1 VWLRPAIEAWEGGAM
16 EEELIKAIT
25 AMAEEDALRISREML
40 DSGAEALLIM
50 DLCRRA
56 MEVIG
61 DGYEKGDY
69 FLPDLIMSGEILG
82 QIAEVVKPGLGE
94 EAQAKRL
101 SKVLIGTV
109 AGDIHDLGKNIVV
122 FLLEVNGFE
131 VIDLGVDVAP
141 ERFVEE
147 IRKARPDVVG
157 MSCLLTIAYDAM
169 KRTVDAIREAGLRD
183 EVKIMVGGGTVDE
196 QVRSYAGADA
206 FGADAVAAVSIS
218 RTWVGE

>member
-1 VWLRPAIEAWEGGAM
+1 M
-16 EEELIKAIT
+16 EEELIAAIT
-25 AMAEEDALRISREML
+25 GMAEEDALRIAREML
-40 DSGAEALLIM
+40 DGGTEPMRIL

-61 DGYEKGDY
+61 NGFEVGEY

-82 QIAEVVKPGLGE
+82 QIAELVRPRLGE
-94 EAQAKRL
+94 EARGKGL
-101 SKVLIGTV
+101 GKVLIGTV

-131 VIDLGVDVAP
+131 VIDLGVDVAA

-147 IRKARPDVVG
+147 IRSQGPDVVG

-169 KRTVDAIREAGLRD
+169 KNTVDAISEAGLRD
-183 EVKIMVGGGTVDE
+183 MVKIMVGGGTVDE
-196 QVRSYAGADA
+196 QVRGYVGADA
-206 FGADAVAAVSIS
+206 FGADAVAAVSLA
-218 RTWVGE
+218 RTWVEG

>member
-1 VWLRPAIEAWEGGAM
+1 M
-16 EEELIKAIT
+16 EELLITAIT
-25 AMAEEDALRISREML
+25 GMDEDESLRIVREML
-40 DSGAEALLIM
+40 EGGIEPMQIL

-61 DGYEKGDY
+61 NGFETGEY

-82 QIAEVVKPGLGE
+82 QIAELVKPRLGE
-94 EAQAKRL
+94 EARDKGLGR
-101 SKVLIGTV
+101 VLIGTV
-109 AGDIHDLGKNIVV
+109 AGDIHDLGKNIVI

-147 IRKARPDVVG
+147 IRKQNPQVVG

-169 KRTVDAIREAGLRD
+169 KKTVDAISEAGLRD
-183 EVKIMVGGGTVDE
+183 KVKIMVGGGTVDE

-206 FGADAVAAVSIS
+206 FGADAVAAVSLA
-218 RTWVGE
+218 RTWIEG